1 MNLLHCL
8 VSLQAHVAQLT
19 AMLDRN
25 KSNKGLAPQIAAK
38 LSKAQQQLEAASKQ
52 HRQMHKAVAGKE
64 ATEKWMKF

>member
-1 MNLLHCL
+1 
-8 VSLQAHVAQLT
+8 
-19 AMLDRN
+19 MLDRN